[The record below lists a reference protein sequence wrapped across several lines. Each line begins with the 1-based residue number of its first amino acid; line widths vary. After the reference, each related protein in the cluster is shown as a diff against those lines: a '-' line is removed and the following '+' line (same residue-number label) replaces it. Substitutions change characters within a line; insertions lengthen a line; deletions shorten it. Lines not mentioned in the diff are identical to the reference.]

1 MPAST
6 PDATASARATPASP
20 LTGRLVAAYEGLR
33 PDTLDGL
40 LSLYDEHASFQDPFN
55 EVSGRDAI
63 GRIFR
68 HMFDALVEP
77 RFVVTRAVSQGQDV
91 FLTWDFHFRRSH
103 GGAPMH
109 IHGATHLSLAPDG
122 RVLAHRDYWDAA
134 QELYAKL
141 PLLGAL
147 MRWLRDRLRTPQPG

>member
-6 PDATASARATPASP
+6 PDATTPLADAP
-20 LTGRLVAAYEGLR
+20 AARLVAAYEGLR
-33 PDTLDGL
+33 PDNLHGL
-40 LSLYDEHASFQDPFN
+40 LSLYDEQARFQDPFN
-55 EVSGRDAI
+55 EVRGREAI

-68 HMFDALVEP
+68 HMFETLDEP
-77 RFVVTRAVSQGQDV
+77 RFVVTRAVGQGTDL
-91 FLTWDFHFRRSH
+91 FLTWDFHFRRRPGS
-103 GGAPMH
+103 APMH
-109 IHGATHLSLAPDG
+109 IQGATHLELAPDG

-147 MRWLRDRLRTPQPG
+147 MRWLQGLLRTPQPG